1 MSGKLWQRGEKPAW
15 FERQFT
21 VQWRSHGKPKAWSF
35 HCHRPMTKGCSRA
48 PPRRLANRFLEV
60 LPRGPRGSVY
70 LSIYLPYLSIYLS
83 AIQFIHLIPINEC
96 YIYIYLSTYCRP
108 IESYCKY
115 YYPRI
120 PMISQLRGLQG
131 ARSADDESTKSA
143 GKRAARAGD
152 LLVV

>member
-1 MSGKLWQRGEKPAW
+1 MEKPW
-15 FERQFT
+15 E
-21 VQWRSHGKPKAWSF
+21 
-35 HCHRPMTKGCSRA
+35 TKSVEFPL
-48 PPRRLANRFLEV
+48 PPTNDQRV
-60 LPRGPRGSVY
+60 LQSSAQEIGESLSGGFAKGAKGFC
-70 LSIYLPYLSIYLS
+70 LSIYLPYLPYLSIYLS